1 MSGGGPVT
9 TAAAPFI
16 RLTLKRLALI
26 PLLLA
31 VAAPPAVAQQ
41 DGVFVDPDSPA
52 GKEYAV
58 PIDQA
63 RGDAAGGGDAG
74 PGEEPLFGEGI
85 EPPSGDS
92 ANVQSSERTQDSD
105 GTRGKEEGSREK
117 GAEPRPGE
125 GSGSSVDVGHSS
137 AAIEAAATDGSSG
150 LLSAGIAAAVLVAGL
165 LGGLGLRR
173 LLRSG

>member
-1 MSGGGPVT
+1 MT
-9 TAAAPFI
+9 
-16 RLTLKRLALI
+16 RLALVA
-26 PLLLA
+26 LLVL
-31 VAAPPAVAQQ
+31 VATPSAAAQE

-74 PGEEPLFGEGI
+74 PGEEPLFGAGI

-92 ANVQSSERTQDSD
+92 ASSQGSEGSEASD
-105 GTRGKEEGSREK
+105 GTAGKEGGSREK
-117 GAEPRPGE
+117 GAEARQQE
-125 GSGSSVDVGHSS
+125 GSGSSVNLGQSS
-137 AAIEAAATDGSSG
+137 AAIEAAATDGSTG

-165 LGGLGLRR
+165 MGGLGLRK
-173 LLRSG
+173 LLRR

>member
-1 MSGGGPVT
+1 MSGGARVS
-9 TAAAPFI
+9 AAA
-16 RLTLKRLALI
+16 RLSRIKLKRLALL

-92 ANVQSSERTQDSD
+92 GNVQGSEGTQDS
-105 GTRGKEEGSREK
+105 GGPGEKEEGSREK
-117 GAEPRPGE
+117 GADSRPGE
-125 GSGSSVDVGHSS
+125 GSGSSVDVGQSS
-137 AAIEAAATDGSSG
+137 AAIEAAAADGSNG
-150 LLSAGIAAAVLVAGL
+150 LLSAGIAAAVLIAGL
-165 LGGLGLRR
+165 IGGLGLRR